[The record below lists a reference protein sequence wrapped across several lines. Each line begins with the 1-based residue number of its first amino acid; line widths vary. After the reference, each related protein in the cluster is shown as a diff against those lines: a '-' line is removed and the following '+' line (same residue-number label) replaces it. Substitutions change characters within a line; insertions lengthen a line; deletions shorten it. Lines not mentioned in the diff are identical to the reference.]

1 MIKISD
7 HDQDISELMGS
18 YPAGSVERQI
28 LKTMSESTSSYEYDS
43 LEELKFELLM
53 RKKIAESTVELNN
66 GDMSFAV
73 FHKSR
78 CNPEYWDRTD
88 NGGFKL
94 KDGVSASAAIKDIY
108 ESGGEYATECAT
120 AMQIVYYGALLKVF
134 GEDAFNVLFP
144 DIYLMNWSS
153 VNPNLKYIGSL
164 KKVDDILTGD
174 RAYFSNPDVAPETPE
189 WQGENTI
196 VLPDG
201 YYYGHGIGI
210 KSADNMIVSL
220 NNHRTDGAD
229 TSAYLRDSVGRL
241 DYKKLYGIYGN
252 SVHESAPALEAINTF
267 ESLYA

>member
-7 HDQDISELMGS
+7 HDQDISELIDS
-18 YPAGSVERQI
+18 YPADSVERQV
-28 LKTMSESTSSYEYDS
+28 LKAMSESPSSYEYDS

-53 RKKIAESTVELNN
+53 RRKITESAVELDN
-66 GDMSFAV
+66 GAMSFAV
-73 FHKSR
+73 FHKSK

-94 KDGVSASAAIKDIY
+94 KDGVSAAAAIKDIY
-108 ESGGEYATECAT
+108 VNGGEYATECAT

-134 GEDAFNVLFP
+134 GDDAFNTLFP
-144 DIYLMNWSS
+144 DIYLMNWNS

-164 KKVDDILTGD
+164 KKVDDTLMGD

-210 KSADNMIVSL
+210 KSADRMIASL
-220 NNHRTDGAD
+220 NNHRAQGAD
-229 TSAYLRDSVGRL
+229 TPAYLRDSVGRL
-241 DYKKLYGIYGN
+241 DYKKLYGLYSS
-252 SVHESAPALEAINTF
+252 SVHQSAPAWSTTTTY
-267 ESLYA
+267 ESLYV